1 MENWRLRVFKE
12 HNYSHMTGNAQSL
25 SLLATK
31 PAFPP
36 CDVISF
42 LPQTHHHLLPA
53 AWEVMA
59 HALLSSNKHLNFCEC
74 LKQFLEPQFFQA
86 LKLHLD
92 FKWPVFWKQI
102 PAPTGKEQIRWPMRR
117 RCRVLEP
124 TQAWGRHHC
133 NVYGVS
139 ERTACSPS
147 PKVQF
152 KEVGKMGEE

>member
-1 MENWRLRVFKE
+1 MENRRLRVFKE
-12 HNYSHMTGNAQSL
+12 HSYSHMTGNAQSL
-25 SLLATK
+25 SLLATQ

-36 CDVISF
+36 RDVTSF

-74 LKQFLEPQFFQA
+74 LKRFLEPQFFQA

-92 FKWPVFWKQI
+92 FKWPVSWKQI
-102 PAPTGKEQIRWPMRR
+102 PAPTGKERMRWPTRR
-117 RCRVLEP
+117 RWIVLES
-124 TQAWGRHHC
+124 TQAWTQHHR

-139 ERTACSPS
+139 DRTAHSPS
-147 PKVQF
+147 LKV
-152 KEVGKMGEE
+152 